1 MTLKNIDLTYLAN
14 SLANLSGVPVR
25 IYKNNKQI
33 YFSSIIPLIKDPA
46 QLVKNDL
53 LTKTNDIG
61 YVTTPDFFYY
71 GYVRYKSKLLVI
83 GPSRLISPDNT
94 TLNNLAFELG
104 IEKDF
109 LDEFI
114 NAMKSII
121 SMPLESILESLIMFN
136 YILNNKKISLK
147 EILIN
152 DKEASNMND
161 NIYNEIA
168 NIKTTQPTTTQHNT
182 IDIENNLCKLVE
194 RGDIDSLNNWIK
206 NAPAIRPGVLSNDSL
221 RQAKN
226 TFIVAATLMSRA
238 AIKGMLDQ
246 DEALSLSDLYIQK
259 MELLNNESEIYT
271 LQMNMV
277 IDFTKRVAKIKNK
290 TNSVFI
296 SELTKYVLNNL
307 NTPIKSKDIC
317 SSLYTSKSVLFE
329 RVKKETNMTLSEFI
343 LSIKINESKNLLKY
357 SNKSISFISG
367 YLGFSSS
374 SHFNRVFKHFTN
386 VTPLEYRKTHAK

>member
-1 MTLKNIDLTYLAN
+1 MLNIDLTYLAN

-25 IYKNNKQI
+25 IYKNSKQI

-46 QLVKNDL
+46 QLIQDDL

-61 YVTTPDFFYY
+61 YITTPDFFYY
-71 GYVRYKSKLLVI
+71 GYVRYKSNLLVI
-83 GPSRLISPDNT
+83 GPSRLIAPDNT

-121 SMPLESILESLIMFN
+121 TMPLESILESLIMFN

-168 NIKTTQPTTTQHNT
+168 NIKTTQPTTAQHNT

-194 RGDIDSLNNWIK
+194 RGDIDNLNNWLK
-206 NAPAIRPGVLSNDSL
+206 NAPSIRPGVLSNDSL

-259 MELLNNESEIYT
+259 MELLNNESKIYT

-307 NTPIKSKDIC
+307 NTHIKSKDIC

-343 LSIKINESKNLLKY
+343 LSIKINESKNILKY

-374 SHFNRVFKHFTN
+374 SHFNRVFKYFTN
-386 VTPLEYRKTHAK
+386 ITPLEYRKTHAK